1 MRINLRITNNDGSA
15 VETAATTADLV
26 AFEEHFSRSVAR
38 LEAELRLT
46 DICWL
51 AWQSPRRQQ
60 QTSLDFHPWLETID
74 GVELTEGE
82 ANPAPLAPTGQPTS
96 A

>member
-1 MRINLRITNNDGSA
+1 MRINLRITSNDGSA

-51 AWQSPRRQQ
+51 AWHSQRRRD
-60 QTSLDFHPWLETID
+60 QTALEVHPWLGTID
-74 GVELTEGE
+74 GVGLSGGE
-82 ANPAPLAPTGQPTS
+82 AEPVPLAPTGQPTS

>member
-15 VETAATTADLV
+15 VDTAATTADLV

-51 AWQSPRRQQ
+51 AWQSQRRQQ

-74 GVELTEGE
+74 GVELTESE
-82 ANPAPLAPTGQPTS
+82 ASPAPLAPTGQPTS

>member
-1 MRINLRITNNDGSA
+1 MRINLRVTYEDGSA

-26 AFEEHFSRSVAR
+26 AFENAFDRSVAR
-38 LEAELRLT
+38 LEVELRLT

-51 AWQSPRRQQ
+51 AWKSLSRQGK
-60 QTSLDFHPWLETID
+60 TAAEFDPWLESID

-82 ANPAPLAPTGQPTS
+82 SNPVPLAPTGQPTS

>member
-1 MRINLRITNNDGSA
+1 MKINLRITNNDESA
-15 VETAATTADLV
+15 VDTAATTADLV
-26 AFEEHFSRSVAR
+26 AFEDHFNRSVVN

-51 AWQSPRRQQ
+51 AWHSQRRKD

-74 GVELTEGE
+74 GVELTDGE
-82 ANPAPLAPTGQPTS
+82 VEPVPLAPTASTS
-96 A
+96 D